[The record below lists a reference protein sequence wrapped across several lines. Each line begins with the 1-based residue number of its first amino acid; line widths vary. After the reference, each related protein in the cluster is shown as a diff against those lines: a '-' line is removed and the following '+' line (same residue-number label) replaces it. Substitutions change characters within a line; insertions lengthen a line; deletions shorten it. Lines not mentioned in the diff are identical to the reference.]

1 MKWGSFSEF
10 LAMGG
15 YGFYVWVSFGT
26 TALCMVWEVL
36 SLRRREAMALRI
48 ESSEEGMNH
57 G

>member
-26 TALCMVWEVL
+26 TALCLVWEVVM
-36 SLRRREAMALRI
+36 LRRRQALASRI
-48 ESSEEGMNH
+48 EASDEGVNR
-57 G
+57 

>member
-1 MKWGSFSEF
+1 MKWGSVSEF

-26 TALCMVWEVL
+26 TALCMIWEVL
-36 SLRRREAMALRI
+36 SLRRRQAAVVCSEA
-48 ESSEEGMNH
+48 SHEGVDR